1 MNFPLNPVPFTQYD
15 ALPDEHPSHQS
26 IDRIKWITDL
36 EADMTLLIT
45 YVIVS
50 KFLKLS
56 QI

>member
-15 ALPDEHPSHQS
+15 ALPDKHPSHQS
-26 IDRIKWITDL
+26 TGRIKWITDL